1 MKTLKLTA
9 HPPSVLDLLSMAR
22 RETLLITTE
31 QGESF
36 VVTPADDFDTEVQLL
51 RRNHTLLTLLDELK
65 KDADTIPLAE
75 AEAKLR

>member
-9 HPPSVLDLLSMAR
+9 HPPSVPDLLSMAR
-22 RETLLITTE
+22 RDTLLVTTQ

-51 RRNHTLLTLLDELK
+51 CRNHALLTLLDELK
-65 KDADTIPLAE
+65 KDPETIPLAE
-75 AEAKLR
+75 AEANLR